1 MPELASEMGAGNFQM
16 SEDCLFLNV
25 QSPADARN
33 LPVLVWIHGGGY
45 GAGSGQNDFTELLQ
59 ANDHSFVVVSM
70 QYRLG
75 PFGFLASEEVV
86 RRGVANAGLLD
97 QFFALQWVQAYIDRF
112 GGNAS
117 MVTISG
123 ESAGGGSVMLQGM
136 AYGGSVGNALFRSA
150 IAASPYLPRQYAYD
164 DLRPN
169 QAYHA
174 FADHAGCRINGA
186 SQPLFDCLLSKDA
199 AALQHASAAV
209 TATMPF
215 GAWAF
220 LPVTDRDFI
229 QDEPS
234 RQLLQGK
241 LNGRNLLVGNNA
253 STQPAHLP
261 CRRLREVMQA
271 NDPI

>member
-1 MPELASEMGAGNFQM
+1 MGAGDFEM

-25 QSPADARN
+25 QSPAEAVN

-59 ANDHSFVVVSM
+59 ANGNSFVVVSV

-86 RRGVANAGLLD
+86 GRGVANAGLLD

-123 ESAGGGSVMLQGM
+123 QSAGGGSVMLQGM
-136 AYGGSVGNALFRSA
+136 AYGGSVGDALFRSA

-164 DLRPN
+164 DRRPT

-174 FADHAGCRINGA
+174 FADHAGCRIDGA
-186 SQPLFDCLLSKDA
+186 SQLLFDCLVSKDT
-199 AALQHASAAV
+199 AALQKASAAV
-209 TATMPF
+209 TAAMPY

-220 LPVTDRDFI
+220 LPVTDRVFI

-234 RQLLQGK
+234 RQLLEGK
-241 LNGRNLLVGNNA
+241 LNGRSLLVGNNA
-253 STQPAHLP
+253 STQLPRLP
-261 CRRLREVMQA
+261 CERQE
-271 NDPI
+271 